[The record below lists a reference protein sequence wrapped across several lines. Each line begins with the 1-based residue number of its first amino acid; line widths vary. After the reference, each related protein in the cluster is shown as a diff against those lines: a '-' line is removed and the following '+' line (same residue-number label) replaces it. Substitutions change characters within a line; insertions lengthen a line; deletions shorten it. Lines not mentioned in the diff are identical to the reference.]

1 MKAVIAKQFS
11 VFMPNKPGSL
21 ARLAKLFSEHGV
33 NIVGIASEVRDDS
46 GVVRLC
52 VDAERDVSHLLTQS
66 GFTCVETAV
75 LSVEVPNKPGA
86 LHHLAQVLAEG
97 RINITTV
104 YGTVLAEGTSRII
117 FAVENPRKAVAL
129 LERLKPS
136 AFH

>member
-21 ARLAKLFSEHGV
+21 ARMAKLFSDHGV

-46 GVVRLC
+46 GVVRLT

-86 LHHLAQVLAEG
+86 LHQLAAALATG
-97 RINITTV
+97 KINITTV
-104 YGTVLAEGTSRII
+104 YGTVLDGGIARII
-117 FAVENPRKAVAL
+117 FAVENPKKAVAL
-129 LERLKPS
+129 LEKIRF
-136 AFH
+136 AD